1 MKIDVAVYG
10 KLVFQTI
17 SITHDGEPELIFDG
31 GGYRT
36 TRMVQM
42 SGRNYEEEIESGLFV
57 EVNEFIETLSAGNQL
72 KLYECYIRAEGVLQS
87 FETITEDSISSSALN
102 LEELLKDIVKDIYDI
117 IQFDALLDYVKS
129 NTSLKIPIELS
140 DEYQT
145 DDKITSAYI
154 DKTYTLSEYMD
165 LMALVLGLRF
175 MIPIWGPY
183 LKLADNLNGK
193 AMKEYHTFDLMR
205 TSSLY
210 HSRAFERMDIY
221 IRANISSTDKTMAS
235 VLHFLSSE
243 EIPTYAIAITVVR
256 KLSIAPISADTDKH
270 HLMRILYSYAT
281 NKIKSLDRVLEPG
294 LNDKVNRGIFIDD
307 NSSVFCLFKMK
318 EQISTGEKVYIQTYI
333 ERFETAAAAIIPD
346 IPAELVVTC
355 VNNSLAIKDWAPCEV
370 QKTLVSWVLSPVVTG
385 STIPLLN
392 YRTLMIAMGISQAVL
407 LHWGLVELALI
418 LTAKKVPKDPGEFK
432 AIVGKKGLSE
442 ETLAKL
448 EEIYPYEL
456 FLDKRIVGGWSG
468 NVGVRGV
475 ELFHEQIALEEWIP
489 QVPKRIL
496 NLHPEAKYAGV
507 IEPAPE
513 LREQLAQLLFNLH
526 DIIR

>member
-10 KLVFQTI
+10 KLVFQSI
-17 SITHDGEPELIFDG
+17 SVTHDGEPELIFDG

-42 SGRNYEEEIESGLFV
+42 SGRNYDEGIDSGLFV
-57 EVNEFIETLSAGNQL
+57 EVNEFIQRLDESKQL
-72 KLYECYIRAEGVLQS
+72 RLYECYIRAESILQS
-87 FETITEDSISSSALN
+87 FENIGSDSISTSALN
-102 LEELLKDIVKDIYDI
+102 LEESLKEIIKDIYDI
-117 IQFDALLDYVKS
+117 VLFDDLLDYVKG
-129 NTSLKIPIELS
+129 NTALKIPIELS

-154 DKTYTLSEYMD
+154 DKTYTLSEYID
-165 LMALVLGLRF
+165 LMAAVLGLRF

-205 TSSLY
+205 TSKLY
-210 HSRAFERMDIY
+210 NSRAFERMGIY
-221 IRANISSTDKTMAS
+221 IRANISSTDRTMAS
-235 VLHFLSSE
+235 ILHFLSSE

-270 HLMRILYSYAT
+270 HLMRILFSYAT
-281 NKIKSLDRVLEPG
+281 NKIKSLDRTLEPG
-294 LNDKVNRGIFIDD
+294 LDDKVNRGIFVDD

-333 ERFETAAAAIIPD
+333 ERYSVAAKAIAEDIPD
-346 IPAELVVTC
+346 ELVETC
-355 VNNSLAIKDWAPCEV
+355 VKNTLAIKDWGPSEV

-407 LHWGLVELALI
+407 LHWGLVEIALV
-418 LTAKKVPKDPGEFK
+418 LTAKPAPKDPNEFK
-432 AIVGKKGLSE
+432 AIGGKKGLSE
-442 ETLAKL
+442 ETLDKL
-448 EEIYPYEL
+448 SEIYPYEL
-456 FLDKRIVGGWSG
+456 FLDKKVAGGWSG
-468 NVGVRGV
+468 NVGVRGI
-475 ELFHEQIALEEWIP
+475 ELFHEQIAKEDWIP

-507 IEPAPE
+507 IEPSPE
-513 LREQLAQLLFNLH
+513 LREQLAELLFNLH